1 MEMENM
7 TTQFRI
13 EKDSLGEVQVPCDA
27 LYGVQTVRATQNF
40 PITHL
45 RTHPA
50 MIRSLGMIKKACAM
64 ANHECG
70 HLDDERTGYIIATC
84 DEIIQGKLDCWFI
97 TDVIQGGAGTST
109 NMNANEVVANRAAQL
124 AGKALGVYDYIH
136 PNDHVNFGQSTNDV
150 FPTAGKLTA

>member
-1 MEMENM
+1 M

-70 HLDDERTGYIIATC
+70 HLDDERTGYIIAAC
-84 DEIIQGKLDCWFI
+84 D
-97 TDVIQGGAGTST
+97 
-109 NMNANEVVANRAAQL
+109 
-124 AGKALGVYDYIH
+124 
-136 PNDHVNFGQSTNDV
+136 
-150 FPTAGKLTA
+150 

>member
-1 MEMENM
+1 M
-7 TTQFRI
+7 TTQQFRI
-13 EKDSLGEVQVPCDA
+13 EKDSLGEVQVPADA

-40 PITHL
+40 PITQL
-45 RTHPA
+45 RTHPV

-70 HLDDERTGYIIATC
+70 HLDDERTGYILTAC
-84 DEIIQGKLDCWFI
+84 DEIIQGKLDAWFI

-109 NMNANEVVANRAAQL
+109 NMNTNEVVANRAAQL
-124 AGKALGVYDYIH
+124 AGKPLGVYDYIH

-150 FPTAGKLTA
+150 FQIGRAHV

>member
-13 EKDSLGEVQVPCDA
+13 EKDSLGEGQVPCDA

-70 HLDDERTGYIIATC
+70 HLDDERTGYIIAAC

-109 NMNANEVVANRAAQL
+109 NMNAN
-124 AGKALGVYDYIH
+124 
-136 PNDHVNFGQSTNDV
+136 
-150 FPTAGKLTA
+150 

>member
-1 MEMENM
+1 M

-70 HLDDERTGYIIATC
+70 HLD
-84 DEIIQGKLDCWFI
+84 
-97 TDVIQGGAGTST
+97 AGLSR
-109 NMNANEVVANRAAQL
+109 MSYRVVQEQA
-124 AGKALGVYDYIH
+124 
-136 PNDHVNFGQSTNDV
+136 
-150 FPTAGKLTA
+150 PT

>member
-50 MIRSLGMIKKACAM
+50 MIRSLGMIKRPVPWPITNAGIWM
-64 ANHECG
+64 MRG
-70 HLDDERTGYIIATC
+70 
-84 DEIIQGKLDCWFI
+84 QGI
-97 TDVIQGGAGTST
+97 S
-109 NMNANEVVANRAAQL
+109 
-124 AGKALGVYDYIH
+124 
-136 PNDHVNFGQSTNDV
+136 
-150 FPTAGKLTA
+150 